1 MLYLKGELKPGG
13 IGRKREVKE
22 RLKDVIESVKTGLKS
37 EKTYLGGPWDDIEKS
52 KFV

>member
-1 MLYLKGELKPGG
+1 MLYLKGEIKPEG

-37 EKTYLGGPWDDIEKS
+37 EKS
-52 KFV
+52 F